1 MRGRSIS
8 QRVYRAIL
16 LISLIN
22 IVTMVGTVLV
32 VNEDLEQTMLEVE
45 FAQERDYIIM
55 NHVGDEVLVWD
66 TPSLAIVYIPNGEPR
81 PSTLPTVFQGLPDA
95 DYSAEIKVD
104 KETYLV
110 SIKHVENGLFYIAKS
125 ITHFEEREALFN
137 IALFVMAIVILALS
151 LLLATVSSRR
161 VVRPL
166 RQLSERI
173 SKIPVG
179 RNMPRLQK
187 NHSETELQTIA
198 ATFNRFLDELES
210 YVRREHSLLSL
221 ASHELRTPIAVM
233 SGALDIIETREQ
245 LQTNDAT
252 TFKRLRRACD
262 EMRDNID
269 VLLRLSRQESD
280 AQHQE
285 HLELRP
291 ALQRVI
297 DDLNATHETGDRVR
311 LADQSDLSV
320 NADPTMVH
328 MLLRNLI
335 HNAVQHTTH
344 DIQVKLSGDAIE
356 IEDQGAGLD
365 TAQQEI
371 LRGERR
377 LASDGSTLPEISLM
391 LDWVM
396 PARPHA
402 HAPWQPLPTAA
413 LPLQL
418 PFSRCNGQLDTLIGH
433 VPAT

>member
-1 MRGRSIS
+1 MHSRSIS

-16 LISLIN
+16 LISIIN
-22 IVTMVGTVLV
+22 IVAMVGTVLI
-32 VNEDLEQTMLEVE
+32 VNEDLEQTMLQVE

-81 PSTLPTVFQGLPDA
+81 PPVLPTVFQGLPDA

-110 SIKHVENGLFYIAKS
+110 SIKYIENGLFYIAKS

-137 IALFVMAIVILALS
+137 IALVVMAIVILALS

-161 VVRPL
+161 VVWPL

-187 NHSETELQTIA
+187 NYSEAELQAIA
-198 ATFNRFLDELES
+198 VTFNRFLDELES
-210 YVRREHSLLSL
+210 YVHREHSLLSL

-245 LQTNDAT
+245 LQANDAT
-252 TFKRLRRACD
+252 TFKRIRRACD

-280 AQHQE
+280 TQHQE
-285 HLELRP
+285 HLALRP

-297 DDLNATHETGDRVR
+297 DDLKTTHETGDRVK
-311 LADQSDLSV
+311 LAVQSDLSV

-335 HNAVQHTTH
+335 QNAVQHTTS
-344 DIQVKLSGDAIE
+344 DIRVRLSGDAIE

-365 TAQQEI
+365 TAHQEI

-377 LASDGSTLPEISLM
+377 LASDGSTLSGLGLYIVTLM
-391 LDWVM
+391 VERLDWQVEI
-396 PARPHA
+396 AR
-402 HAPWQPLPTAA
+402 TD
-413 LPLQL
+413 
-418 PFSRCNGQLDTLIGH
+418 RNGTLIRITPRQA
-433 VPAT
+433 VRP